1 MKTRV
6 YIIPRNFTQ
15 SPGNGVKSLATV
27 LKRGFL
33 ETVFEERPPFD
44 RCPEPFHGW
53 ICSRSGCYALRAA
66 RMTSGKGVKCR
77 SSWTLHDENIEN
89 VEHVCLDPE
98 IQRELGC
105 LVGEHVFLEYP
116 WAYVSRE
123 AVSRL
128 ANVAASSLEPYR
140 DRIEA
145 YAGDTFLV
153 GYSSTE
159 LVGRDFVICLTE
171 DARLAI
177 ARRNAEIG
185 KKIRSEVIRKMR
197 KTGRFW
203 KSLGSE
209 AALDENLIRNTREF
223 LEVEVCLPIKSLGL
237 NRKICDRSSEGSWD
251 SYVELVPYEKFE
263 HIEKKR
269 VSKMIQTHFEPREI
283 EVQTYPG
290 YPKNAWTQY
299 FYEDILQ
306 NTLQAENAE
315 SEGEEKEA
323 EEKGSAEGKSEKES
337 EERKTTEGSK
347 EVSEVESAEQKPAEK
362 GPLELFLEE
371 RAQEMI
377 EAVCYNT
384 VVNVY
389 IDDIETLAGQREF
402 QVTRPRDEITCA
414 ERFSLIDL
422 RFTAGKVISDASWH
436 PGLDG
441 HVAVSYVTARS
452 SVERGAAPN
461 PEPTVL
467 LWSLGDSL
475 RPRLSLWCHQE
486 IYCVS
491 FCPMNGDFVIG
502 GSASGQVVVWNIH
515 GQVEAVE
522 DTDRARLDFWSQDT
536 VSVTCASVV
545 SDRDHSHELPIR
557 RIQWLPDNYRIEPSG
572 KLTKLSTSSSCQFL
586 TISEDGI
593 VAVWDLLRYS
603 VTSQLKPS
611 DREDV
616 NGIFRPMYRLDVRPS
631 ENPSFTPLHLC
642 LPSVNDFQESDRR
655 RNELDSTDVE
665 CTRRLWIGTAQG
677 YFACCTWEGQVFDV
691 ETSGLEGCKLLNRS
705 SAHDGPVVAI
715 LRSPHLSDV
724 LLTMG
729 GRVFAI
735 WKDDYLDFP
744 LFRRKSDC
752 VYTACCWGNRPGT
765 FLMGNSSGDL
775 EVWDIKRRANEP
787 VLTQTISRKPITLL
801 SLQESCKHGSKLI
814 GVGDCN
820 SAFRIFEEP
829 TEFEDDT
836 LERMDWFE
844 EYIWREVRRKMMF
857 SSWQKDFLQNDATVI
872 ARRQARADE
881 EHRLKLEMTRLKLH
895 REHEERLKLEAE
907 EEVRKTPKSKDTL
920 WKLRQQKRMR
930 KVLLEKKKF
939 LPRELEEKRLPLVRL
954 AEDRNLKMIKAKNEI
969 ALRDKHF
976 DNFVSLKFPEY
987 YGIIEKDKIT
997 EERRETIKNDEGID
1011 VLLQEFYKIRDE
1023 ARKMIAEK
1031 PYVPK
1036 FDWNTFVKKGK
1047 ERLETMKNL

>member
-1 MKTRV
+1 M
-6 YIIPRNFTQ
+6 I
-15 SPGNGVKSLATV
+15 
-27 LKRGFL
+27 
-33 ETVFEERPPFD
+33 D
-44 RCPEPFHGW
+44 EPFTVGFAGVTVTRMM
-53 ICSRSGCYALRAA
+53 SR
-66 RMTSGKGVKCR
+66 KGVKYR

-89 VEHVCLDPE
+89 VEHVSLDPE
-98 IQRELGC
+98 IQRELSC
-105 LVGEHVFLEYP
+105 SVGEYVFLEYP
-116 WAYVSRE
+116 WTYVSRE
-123 AVSRL
+123 TVSRL
-128 ANVAASSLEPYR
+128 ANVVGSSLEPYR
-140 DRIEA
+140 DRIET
-145 YAGDTFLV
+145 YGGDTFLV

-159 LVGRDFVICLTE
+159 LIGRDFVICLTE
-171 DARLAI
+171 DAKSAI
-177 ARRNAEIG
+177 ERRNANIS
-185 KKIRSEVIRKMR
+185 KKIRSEVIRKIR
-197 KTGRFW
+197 KTGSRSW

-209 AALDENLIRNTREF
+209 AALDEGLVRNMREF
-223 LEVEVCLPIKSLGL
+223 FEVEVCLPIKSLGL
-237 NRKICDRSSEGSWD
+237 NRELCNRSSARSWD
-251 SYVELVPYEKFE
+251 SYVELIPYEKFE
-263 HIEKKR
+263 NIERKCA
-269 VSKMIQTHFEPREI
+269 SKMIQTHFELRGI

-299 FYEDILQ
+299 FYEDTL
-306 NTLQAENAE
+306 NLQADNVE
-315 SEGEEKEA
+315 SEGKEEKESA
-323 EEKGSAEGKSEKES
+323 EEKSEKES
-337 EERKTTEGSK
+337 EERKTEGSK
-347 EVSEVESAEQKPAEK
+347 EISEVDAKQKSAEKS
-362 GPLELFLEE
+362 PLELFLED
-371 RAQEMI
+371 RAQEMT

-384 VVNVY
+384 VVNVHV
-389 IDDIETLAGQREF
+389 DDIETLAQREF
-402 QVTRPRDEITCA
+402 EITWPRDELICA
-414 ERFSLIDL
+414 ERFSLVDL

-436 PGLDG
+436 PGLVG
-441 HVAVSYVTARS
+441 YVAVSYVTALSRLTTQS
-452 SVERGAAPN
+452 SSERDVASK

-467 LWSLGDSL
+467 LWSLADSL

-491 FCPMNGDFVIG
+491 FCPMNSDFVIG

-515 GQVEAVE
+515 GQIEDRDVE
-522 DTDRARLDFWSQDT
+522 DTDRADVRLDFWSQDT
-536 VSVTCASVV
+536 VSITFASVI
-545 SDRDHSHELPIR
+545 SDRDHSHELPIH

-593 VAVWDLLRYS
+593 IAIWDLLRYS
-603 VTSQLKPS
+603 VTSQLKPG
-611 DREDV
+611 DREDLD
-616 NGIFRPMYRLDVRPS
+616 GIFQPMYRLDVRPS
-631 ENPSFTPLHLC
+631 DNPSFTPLHLC
-642 LPSVNDFQESDRR
+642 LPSANAFQEGDRR
-655 RNELDSTDVE
+655 RNELDSMDVGY
-665 CTRRLWIGTAQG
+665 TKRLWIGTAQG
-677 YFACCTWEGQVFDV
+677 HFACCTWEGQIFDV
-691 ETSGLEGCKLLNRS
+691 ETSGLEECKLLNCS

-735 WKDDYLDFP
+735 WKDDYLDLP

-765 FLMGNSSGDL
+765 FLMGTSLGDL
-775 EVWDIKRRANEP
+775 EVWDIKRRTNEP
-787 VLTQTISRKPITLL
+787 VLKQTISRKPITLL

-814 GVGDCN
+814 GAGDCN

-829 TEFEDDT
+829 TEFEDNI

-844 EYIWREVRRKMMF
+844 EYIWREVRRKKMF

-881 EHRLKLEMTRLKLH
+881 EHRLKLEMARLKLH
-895 REHEERLKLEAE
+895 REHEERLRLEAE
-907 EEVRKTPKSKDTL
+907 EEVRKMPKSKDSL
-920 WKLRQQKRMR
+920 WKLCQQKWMK

-954 AEDRNLKMIKAKNEI
+954 AEERNLKMIKAKNEV

-987 YGIIEKDKIT
+987 YDLIEKDEISK
-997 EERRETIKNDEGID
+997 EERRETIKDDEMID

-1023 ARKMIAEK
+1023 TRKMIAEK

-1047 ERLETMKNL
+1047 ERL

>member
-1 MKTRV
+1 MR
-6 YIIPRNFTQ
+6 R
-15 SPGNGVKSLATV
+15 TV
-27 LKRGFL
+27 
-33 ETVFEERPPFD
+33 
-44 RCPEPFHGW
+44 HGW
-53 ICSRSGCYALRAA
+53 VRSWSVTVT
-66 RMTSGKGVKCR
+66 RMTSRKGVKYR

-89 VEHVCLDPE
+89 VEHVSLDSE
-98 IQRELGC
+98 IQRELSC
-105 LVGEHVFLEYP
+105 SVGEYVFLEYP

-123 AVSRL
+123 TVLRL
-128 ANVAASSLEPYR
+128 ANVAGSSLEPYR
-140 DRIEA
+140 DKIEA
-145 YAGDTFLV
+145 YGGDTFLM

-159 LVGRDFVICLTE
+159 LIGRDFVICLTE
-171 DARLAI
+171 DARSAI
-177 ARRNAEIG
+177 ERRNADIS
-185 KKIRSEVIRKMR
+185 KKIWSEVMRKIR
-197 KTGRFW
+197 KTGRSW

-209 AALDENLIRNTREF
+209 AALDERLVRNTREF
-223 LEVEVCLPIKSLGL
+223 FEVEVCLPIKSLGL
-237 NRKICDRSSEGSWD
+237 NRNLRDRSSERSWD
-251 SYVELVPYEKFE
+251 SYVELIPYEKFE
-263 HIEKKR
+263 NIERKCA
-269 VSKMIQTHFEPREI
+269 SKMIQTHFEPREI

-299 FYEDILQ
+299 FYED
-306 NTLQAENAE
+306 TLQADNVE
-315 SEGEEKEA
+315 SEGKEKEA
-323 EEKGSAEGKSEKES
+323 GEKESAEEKSEKES
-337 EERKTTEGSK
+337 EERRTEGSK
-347 EVSEVESAEQKPAEK
+347 EMSEVDAKQKPAEK
-362 GPLELFLEE
+362 SALELFLED

-384 VVNVY
+384 VVNVHV
-389 IDDIETLAGQREF
+389 DDIETLAQREF
-402 QVTRPRDEITCA
+402 EITWPRDEIICA
-414 ERFSLIDL
+414 ERFSLVDL

-436 PGLDG
+436 PGLVG
-441 HVAVSYVTARS
+441 YVAVSYVTALSRETVRS
-452 SVERGAAPN
+452 SSNVERDVTSK

-467 LWSLGDSL
+467 LWSLADSL

-486 IYCVS
+486 VYCVS
-491 FCPMNGDFVIG
+491 FCPMNSDFVIG
-502 GSASGQVVVWNIH
+502 GSASGQVVVWNVH
-515 GQVEAVE
+515 GQIEDRDVE
-522 DTDRARLDFWSQDT
+522 DADRADIRLDFWSQDT
-536 VSVTCASVV
+536 VSITFTSVI
-545 SDRDHSHELPIR
+545 SDRDHSHELPIH

-593 VAVWDLLRYS
+593 VAIWDLLRYS

-611 DREDV
+611 DREDL
-616 NGIFRPMYRLDVRPS
+616 NGVFRPMYRLDIRPS
-631 ENPSFTPLHLC
+631 DNPSFTPLHLC
-642 LPSVNDFQESDRR
+642 LPSVNAFQEGDRR
-655 RNELDSTDVE
+655 RNELDSTDVD
-665 CTRRLWIGTAQG
+665 CTKRLWIGTAQG
-677 YFACCTWEGQVFDV
+677 HFACCTWEGQMFDV
-691 ETSGLEGCKLLNRS
+691 ETSGLEECKLLNCS

-735 WKDDYLDFP
+735 WKDDYLDLP

-765 FLMGNSSGDL
+765 FLMGTSLGDL
-775 EVWDIKRRANEP
+775 EVWDIKRRTNEP
-787 VLTQTISRKPITLL
+787 VLKQTISRKPITLL

-829 TEFEDDT
+829 TEFEDST

-844 EYIWREVRRKMMF
+844 EYIWREVRRKKMF

-881 EHRLKLEMTRLKLH
+881 EHRLKLEMARLKLH
-895 REHEERLKLEAE
+895 REHEERLRLEAE
-907 EEVRKTPKSKDTL
+907 EEARKIPKSKDSL
-920 WKLRQQKRMR
+920 WKLRQQKRMK

-954 AEDRNLKMIKAKNEI
+954 AEERNLKMIKAKNEA

-976 DNFVSLKFPEY
+976 DNFVSLQFPEY
-987 YGIIEKDKIT
+987 YDFIEKDEISR
-997 EERRETIKNDEGID
+997 EERRETIKDDEMMD
-1011 VLLQEFYKIRDE
+1011 VFLQEFYKIRDE
-1023 ARKMIAEK
+1023 TRKMIAEK

-1047 ERLETMKNL
+1047 ERLQSVKDL